1 MVVSVV
7 VLAAAA
13 ITTTEGIASVIRS
26 NKCWHFARFRVNS
39 RIIMKT
45 FSLLTLTIQLGL
57 ALTASALDPTTIETT
72 QGKTFQQ
79 CKILKRDPDGVSFSH
94 SKGMAK
100 VLYSDLSSSMRNS
113 LGYDAVKADAY
124 EKEHAEARKEAAQAK
139 RERETKLAEAM
150 IAAQAQYGA
159 QQPVV
164 YMQQPNGSYMRSLA
178 PVLGLGQ
185 IGVGNNAGMGR
196 HGYGSHSSGW
206 SNPGI
211 SKIVPGTGGVYVPQ
225 GNGTTFYGFPGV
237 SYSPTLGYTNA
248 NNSAPV
254 YFGQQTNG
262 IVPGVAIPGSSGI
275 SFGGHHH

>member
-1 MVVSVV
+1 
-7 VLAAAA
+7 
-13 ITTTEGIASVIRS
+13 
-26 NKCWHFARFRVNS
+26 
-39 RIIMKT
+39 MKT

-57 ALTASALDPTTIETT
+57 ALTAAALDPSTIETVN
-72 QGKTFQQ
+72 GKIFEQ

-113 LGYDAVKADAY
+113 LCYDAVKADAY
-124 EKEHAEARKEAAQAK
+124 EKEHAEARKEAAQAR

-185 IGVGNNAGMGR
+185 IGVPNNTGMGR
-196 HGYGSHSSGW
+196 HGRGASHSSGW
-206 SNPGI
+206 SNPGNPMI
-211 SKIVPGTGGVYVPQ
+211 IPGTGGAYVPQ

-248 NNSAPV
+248 NSNTPV
-254 YFGQQTNG
+254 FFGQQTNG
-262 IVPGVAIPGSSGI
+262 IVPGVAIPGSSTI
-275 SFGGHHH
+275 SVGHHH

>member
-1 MVVSVV
+1 
-7 VLAAAA
+7 
-13 ITTTEGIASVIRS
+13 
-26 NKCWHFARFRVNS
+26 
-39 RIIMKT
+39 MKT
-45 FSLLTLTIQLGL
+45 FSLLTITIQLGL
-57 ALTASALDPTTIETT
+57 ALTATALDPTTIETT
-72 QGKTFQQ
+72 QGKIFEQ

-100 VLYSDLSSSMRNS
+100 VLYSDLSISMRNS
-113 LGYDAVKADAY
+113 LGYDAVKADTY
-124 EKEHAEARKEAAQAK
+124 EKEHAEARKEAEQAK

-150 IAAQAQYGA
+150 IAAQARYAA

-178 PVLGLGQ
+178 PVLGLGR
-185 IGVGNNAGMGR
+185 IGVPNYAGMGH
-196 HGYGSHSSGW
+196 HGHGSSQSGGW
-206 SNPGI
+206 SNPGNPMI
-211 SKIVPGTGGVYVPQ
+211 IPGAGGAYVPQ